1 MTTTH
6 TGDTSGSGR
15 TTGTPSGGAAGTTG
29 DSAGGSAGIIVELS
43 PCLDPTWPAD
53 LILDRI
59 EYNWEEWNRR
69 LNLVVDQ
76 LNYSDYLDGS
86 FPCPDPAVHPGA
98 ARIWELND
106 RALRAFMLLNV
117 SDADY
122 DVASKFTV
130 AHDVHDALRKN
141 YENPSM
147 RAQVDTMMEA
157 LGVRFSLLSP
167 LNFAHTLQHI
177 DRLYSRYTRMGNTYH
192 DILKMALIFN
202 ALNTFPQL
210 QSTIE
215 EMLISNPAATSAD
228 VENCVLREEQVLLRR
243 EKLGLPLI
251 PGTRDNTALA
261 AVANRATN
269 SRPVCANCKRTN
281 HRTEFCIS
289 PGGKMAG
296 KRIDEARKAQRAALG
311 KPPSCRNR
319 AAATQDANTATA
331 NTTAESTRC
340 SNNNNTIT
348 INGKRYTLVNITA
361 ATQASR

>member
-117 SDADY
+117 SYADY
-122 DVASKFTV
+122 DVAS
-130 AHDVHDALRKN
+130 N
-141 YENPSM
+141 
-147 RAQVDTMMEA
+147 
-157 LGVRFSLLSP
+157 
-167 LNFAHTLQHI
+167 
-177 DRLYSRYTRMGNTYH
+177 RYTRMGNTYH